1 MGLLRGLT
9 LVSLQARKR
18 GGTPRVPTE
27 SASQARQRSTKP
39 SIGEFQLNSD
49 FATLSRL
56 NAFLR
61 AQSGVLDKLAIA
73 RAYAPAQ
80 PLAGAIKIGDDCAA
94 IPDNGGFLLF
104 AGEGMLESFVSDDPW
119 FAGYSAVM
127 VNLSDI
133 AAMGGRPLAIIDIL
147 WTTALEQAAAIW
159 EGITAASQAYGVP
172 VVGGHT
178 TITRS
183 GRNFL
188 GAAVLGRAHRLITSF
203 DARPGDELLLAVDL
217 RGKYQG
223 DKPFWNA
230 SVGAPAQRLR
240 SDLALLPGL
249 AEKGWVRAG
258 KDVSNG
264 GIIGTLAML
273 LQCSHVGAELWLDR
287 IPSPDGADLA
297 HWLISF
303 PSFGFLLSVDPSQV
317 ANVTAAFNDRQIACH
332 RVGEITVSGTFVLVY
347 GTAREIFPLTA

>member
-1 MGLLRGLT
+1 M
-9 LVSLQARKR
+9 
-18 GGTPRVPTE
+18 
-27 SASQARQRSTKP
+27 
-39 SIGEFQLNSD
+39 NSD
-49 FATLSRL
+49 LASLSSL
-56 NAFLR
+56 TTFLK
-61 AQSGVLDKLAIA
+61 AQPGVGDKLAIT

-80 PLAGAIKIGDDCAA
+80 RLAGATKLGDDCAA

-104 AGEGMLESFVSDDPW
+104 AGEGMLESFVNDDPW

-133 AAMGGRPLAIIDIL
+133 AAMGGRPLAIIDVL
-147 WTTALEQAAAIW
+147 WTPGLEQAAAVW

-183 GRNFL
+183 GRNCL
-188 GAAVLGRAHRLITSF
+188 AAAVLGRALHLITSF

-230 SVGAPAQRLR
+230 SVGAPAERLQ
-240 SDLALLPGL
+240 SDLALLPAL

-258 KDVSNG
+258 KDISNG

-273 LQCSHVGAELWLDR
+273 LQCSQVGAELWLDR

-297 HWLISF
+297 RWLISF

-317 ANVTAAFNDRQIACH
+317 ANVTAAFNNRQITCN
-332 RVGEITVSGTFVLVY
+332 RVGQFTGSGTFVLVC
-347 GTAREIFPLTA
+347 GTARETFPVTV

>member
-1 MGLLRGLT
+1 M
-9 LVSLQARKR
+9 
-18 GGTPRVPTE
+18 
-27 SASQARQRSTKP
+27 
-39 SIGEFQLNSD
+39 NSD
-49 FATLSRL
+49 FATLARL
-56 NAFLR
+56 ITFLKT
-61 AQSGVLDKLAIA
+61 QVGVGDKLAIT

-104 AGEGMLESFVSDDPW
+104 AGEGMLESFVNDDPW

-133 AAMGGRPLAIIDIL
+133 AAMGGRPLAIIDII
-147 WTTALEQAAAIW
+147 WTPGLEQATGIW
-159 EGITAASQAYGVP
+159 EGITAASQVYGVP

-183 GRNFL
+183 GGNFL
-188 GAAVLGRAHRLITSF
+188 AAAVLGRAQRLITSF

-217 RGKYQG
+217 RGKFQG

-230 SVGAPAQRLR
+230 SVGAPAERLR
-240 SDLALLPGL
+240 SDLALLPAL
-249 AEKGWVRAG
+249 AEKGWLRAG

-273 LQCSHVGAELWLDR
+273 LQCSQVGAELWLDR
-287 IPSPDGADLA
+287 LPIPDGADLPR
-297 HWLISF
+297 WLISF
-303 PSFGFLLSVDPSQV
+303 PSFGFLLSVDPIQV
-317 ANVTAAFNDRQIACH
+317 RNIAAAFNDRQIACH
-332 RVGEITVSGTFVLVY
+332 RVGEITDSGAFALVY
-347 GTAREIFPLTA
+347 GTARETFPVTASCAVEA

>member
-1 MGLLRGLT
+1 M
-9 LVSLQARKR
+9 
-18 GGTPRVPTE
+18 
-27 SASQARQRSTKP
+27 
-39 SIGEFQLNSD
+39 NSD
-49 FATLSRL
+49 SAALSDL
-56 NAFLR
+56 TGFLR
-61 AQSGVLDKLAIA
+61 RQAGVVDKLAIT

-80 PLAGAIKIGDDCAA
+80 LLAGAIRIGDDCAA
-94 IPDNGGFLLF
+94 IPDNGGFLLL
-104 AGEGMLESFVSDDPW
+104 AGEGMLESFVSEDPW

-133 AAMGGRPLAIIDIL
+133 AAMGGRSLAIVDIL
-147 WTTALEQAAAIW
+147 WTPGLEQAGAIW

-183 GRNFL
+183 AKSFL
-188 GAAVLGRAHRLITSF
+188 GAAVLGKAQHLITSF

-230 SVGAPAQRLR
+230 SVGAPGERLR
-240 SDLALLPGL
+240 GDLALLPGL

-273 LQCSHVGAELWLDR
+273 LQCSHVGGELWLDR
-287 IPSPDGADLA
+287 IPSPNGADLA
-297 HWLISF
+297 RWLVSF
-303 PSFGFLLSVDPSQV
+303 PSFGFLLSVDSSHV
-317 ANVTAAFNDRQIACH
+317 ANVTAAFNDRQIACR
-332 RVGEITVSGTFVLVY
+332 RVGEINDSGTFDLVF
-347 GTAREIFPLTA
+347 GAAREAFPVTA

>member
-1 MGLLRGLT
+1 M
-9 LVSLQARKR
+9 
-18 GGTPRVPTE
+18 
-27 SASQARQRSTKP
+27 
-39 SIGEFQLNSD
+39 NSD
-49 FATLSRL
+49 LVTLSSL
-56 NAFLR
+56 TTFLKTQ
-61 AQSGVLDKLAIA
+61 AGVGDKLAIT
-73 RAYAPAQ
+73 RAYAPAEQ
-80 PLAGAIKIGDDCAA
+80 LAGAIKIGDDCAA

-104 AGEGMLESFVSDDPW
+104 AGEGMLESFVNDDPW

-133 AAMGGRPLAIIDIL
+133 AAMGGRPLAIIDII
-147 WTTALEQAAAIW
+147 WTPGLEQATGIW
-159 EGITAASQAYGVP
+159 EGITAASQVYGVP

-188 GAAVLGRAHRLITSF
+188 AAAVLGRAQRLITSF
-203 DARPGDELLLAVDL
+203 DARPGDDLLLAVDL
-217 RGKYQG
+217 RGKFQG

-230 SVGAPAQRLR
+230 SVGAPAERLR
-240 SDLALLPGL
+240 SDLALLPAL
-249 AEKGWVRAG
+249 AEEGWVRAG

-287 IPSPDGADLA
+287 VPIPDGADLA
-297 HWLISF
+297 RWLISF

-317 ANVTAAFNDRQIACH
+317 ANVTAAFNDRQITCH
-332 RVGEITVSGTFVLVY
+332 RVGEITGSGAFVLVY
-347 GTAREIFPLTA
+347 GTARETFPVTAPFAAEA

>member
-1 MGLLRGLT
+1 M
-9 LVSLQARKR
+9 
-18 GGTPRVPTE
+18 
-27 SASQARQRSTKP
+27 
-39 SIGEFQLNSD
+39 NSD
-49 FATLSRL
+49 TTTLSHL
-56 NAFLR
+56 SAFLS
-61 AQSGVLDKLAIA
+61 AQAAVGDKLAIT
-73 RAYAPAQ
+73 RAYARAQ

-104 AGEGMLESFVSDDPW
+104 AGEGMLESFVSNDPW

-147 WTTALEQAAAIW
+147 WTPGLEQAAAIW

-183 GRNFL
+183 GANFL
-188 GAAVLGRAHRLITSF
+188 GAAVLGRAQRLITSF

-223 DKPFWNA
+223 NKPFWNA
-230 SVGAPAQRLR
+230 SVAAPAERLR
-240 SDLALLPGL
+240 GDLALLPDL

-258 KDVSNG
+258 KDISNG

-273 LQCSHVGAELWLDR
+273 LQCSRVGAELWLDR
-287 IPSPDGADLA
+287 ILSPDGADLA
-297 HWLISF
+297 RWLISF

-317 ANVTAAFNDRQIACH
+317 ANVTAAFNDRQIACN
-332 RVGEITVSGTFVLVY
+332 RVGEITGSGTFVLVY
-347 GTAREIFPLTA
+347 GTARETFPVTV

>member
-1 MGLLRGLT
+1 M
-9 LVSLQARKR
+9 
-18 GGTPRVPTE
+18 
-27 SASQARQRSTKP
+27 
-39 SIGEFQLNSD
+39 NSD
-49 FATLSRL
+49 FATLARL
-56 NAFLR
+56 TTFLKTQ
-61 AQSGVLDKLAIA
+61 AGVGDKLAIT

-80 PLAGAIKIGDDCAA
+80 PLARGIKIGDDCAA

-104 AGEGMLESFVSDDPW
+104 AGEGMLESFVNDDPW

-133 AAMGGRPLAIIDIL
+133 AAMGGRPLAIIDVI
-147 WTTALEQAAAIW
+147 WTPALEQATGIW
-159 EGITAASQAYGVP
+159 EGITAASQVYGVP

-183 GRNFL
+183 GTNFL
-188 GAAVLGRAHRLITSF
+188 AAAVLGRAQRLVTSF

-217 RGKYQG
+217 RGNFQR

-230 SVGAPAQRLR
+230 SVGAPAERLR
-240 SDLALLPGL
+240 SDLALLPAL

-273 LQCSHVGAELWLDR
+273 LQCSQVGAELWLDR
-287 IPSPDGADLA
+287 LPIPVGTDLA
-297 HWLISF
+297 RWLISF
-303 PSFGFLLSVDPSQV
+303 PSFGFLLSVDPGQV

-332 RVGEITVSGTFVLVY
+332 RVGKITGSGAFVLVY
-347 GTAREIFPLTA
+347 GTARETFPVTVPCAAEA